1 MQKVRGILIGR
12 MQPVHNGHM
21 EVIKQIL
28 NEVDEIIIG
37 IGSAQ
42 ASHELKDPFTA
53 GERVV
58 MMSQALAERDIDPS
72 RYYIIPMQDINFN
85 AIWVSHVKML
95 TPPFN
100 IVYSGNPLVKQL
112 FSEEGYE
119 VRQPPLYDRLHLSGS
134 EVRRR
139 ILNDENWQ
147 ELGNSLNQIAH
158 RLIGDN
164 RFIDEMEPKL
174 VGRTG
179 DGRDIVVT
187 WQRSEWSF
195 RDFPE
200 DIVGGPS
207 DRDDEHS
214 INMGVI
220 YLYESKDD
228 PLDGRI
234 TPINKWSD
242 ALSRNPVFFKTTAET
257 KRMRELA
264 QERIGWLKKLN
275 EELEDKQIIVKIG
288 LKPDPEYGF
297 DDDQFEYIWFEPT
310 EFCGDRFTATLTQDA
325 FYVDGMVEGVQRE
338 CTYDEIVDW
347 RVYTPQ
353 ESYNPDNIFKY
364 LSE

>member
-1 MQKVRGILIGR
+1 
-12 MQPVHNGHM
+12 M

-100 IVYSGNPLVKQL
+100 FVYSGNPLVKQL

-147 ELGNSLNQIAH
+147 ELVPKASVDLIREINGVD
-158 RLIGDN
+158 RLKNLSVKEI
-164 RFIDEMEPKL
+164 
-174 VGRTG
+174 
-179 DGRDIVVT
+179 
-187 WQRSEWSF
+187 
-195 RDFPE
+195 
-200 DIVGGPS
+200 S
-207 DRDDEHS
+207 D
-214 INMGVI
+214 
-220 YLYESKDD
+220 L
-228 PLDGRI
+228 
-234 TPINKWSD
+234 
-242 ALSRNPVFFKTTAET
+242 
-257 KRMRELA
+257 
-264 QERIGWLKKLN
+264 
-275 EELEDKQIIVKIG
+275 
-288 LKPDPEYGF
+288 
-297 DDDQFEYIWFEPT
+297 
-310 EFCGDRFTATLTQDA
+310 
-325 FYVDGMVEGVQRE
+325 
-338 CTYDEIVDW
+338 
-347 RVYTPQ
+347 
-353 ESYNPDNIFKY
+353 
-364 LSE
+364 